1 MLDISPAEAPLIAR
15 PARPVGEYRAGA
27 RVGIALRLV
36 LLLAATTL
44 VVGFVAASAFAGL
57 LYQLSSVLQ

>member
-1 MLDISPAEAPLIAR
+1 MLDVSPAEAPA
-15 PARPVGEYRAGA
+15 PVRPVRTVRGYRTEA
-27 RVGIALRLV
+27 RAGIALRLV